1 MPNAAQRFRDRA
13 RDCLNLSKG
22 ARTQMDR
29 EMLEDLA
36 ADLEAEA
43 KLIES
48 TEQDNRAPPTGDR

>member
-1 MPNAAQRFRDRA
+1 
-13 RDCLNLSKG
+13 
-22 ARTQMDR
+22 
-29 EMLEDLA
+29 MLEDLA